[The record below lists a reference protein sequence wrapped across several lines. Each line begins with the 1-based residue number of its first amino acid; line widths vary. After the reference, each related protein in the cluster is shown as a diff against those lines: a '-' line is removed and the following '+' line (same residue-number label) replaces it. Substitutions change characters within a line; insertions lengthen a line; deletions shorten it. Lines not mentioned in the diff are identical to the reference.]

1 MDPLHAVLPSVLS
14 DLLKK
19 GPMSSAKLELA
30 WHAAVGSTLARV
42 THVRLGAP
50 SVLVVAVSDE
60 RWQRE
65 LRRSTKM
72 VLGRLRA
79 LLGDTVITRL
89 DITSTP
95 KER

>member
-1 MDPLHAVLPSVLS
+1 
-14 DLLKK
+14 
-19 GPMSSAKLELA
+19 
-30 WHAAVGSTLARV
+30 
-42 THVRLGAP
+42 
-50 SVLVVAVSDE
+50 VLVVAVSDE

-95 KER
+95 TEGTLNQDRRKDS